1 MGGSGDEE
9 IRMVDAGR
17 SREGRAVSL
26 NYLVPKPC
34 RILQLNINNTE
45 YRQLSEKRCSDL
57 YLLSSGLSTQHV
69 VLSLLHSQHQSL
81 NHGSTIYYL

>member
-9 IRMVDAGR
+9 IRMVDVGR

-45 YRQLSEKRCSDL
+45 YRQL
-57 YLLSSGLSTQHV
+57 
-69 VLSLLHSQHQSL
+69 
-81 NHGSTIYYL
+81 